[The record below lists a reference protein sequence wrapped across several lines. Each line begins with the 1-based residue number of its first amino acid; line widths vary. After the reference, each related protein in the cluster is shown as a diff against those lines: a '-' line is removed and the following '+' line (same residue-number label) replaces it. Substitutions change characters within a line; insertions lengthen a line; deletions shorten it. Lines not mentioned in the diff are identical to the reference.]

1 MLPSRKPLSRSIIN
15 GGKFPHI
22 LFIGAKKIPK
32 IIVMNPPLN
41 APRFNGGSRLVQN
54 VIGIKAS

>member
-1 MLPSRKPLSRSIIN
+1 MLPSRKRVSRSIIN

-32 IIVMNPPLN
+32 IIVMNPPLKRG
-41 APRFNGGSRLVQN
+41 AFNGGSSLVQN